1 MSSFTEP
8 LSITQVS
15 VKPRR
20 WRLDKSFRFHVG
32 DENSKTW
39 VDVLEG
45 FECDGGSLPRAVWWL
60 ESPIGQG
67 ASAFFLHDVLYQS
80 EAAPR
85 KQCDMMMLEGLQVL
99 KFGWTRRTIIYHQV
113 RLWGGF
119 VWDGHTRE
127 SIINGRR
134 FIRTSWEL
142 PPLPEPPPPPTDPL
156 MGV

>member
-1 MSSFTEP
+1 MSSFTEK
-8 LSITQVS
+8 LSITQVCPR
-15 VKPRR
+15 PRR
-20 WRLDKSFRFHVG
+20 WRLDKSFRFHIG

-67 ASAFFLHDVLYQS
+67 ASAFFMHDILYQS

-85 KQCDMMMLEGLQVL
+85 VQCDMMMLEGLKVL
-99 KFGWTRRTIIYHQV
+99 QFGWTRRSIIYHQV

-119 VWDGHTRE
+119 VWSKHTRE
-127 SIINGRR
+127 SIAAARP

-142 PPLPEPPPPPTDPL
+142 PPLPEQLPVDGPPL